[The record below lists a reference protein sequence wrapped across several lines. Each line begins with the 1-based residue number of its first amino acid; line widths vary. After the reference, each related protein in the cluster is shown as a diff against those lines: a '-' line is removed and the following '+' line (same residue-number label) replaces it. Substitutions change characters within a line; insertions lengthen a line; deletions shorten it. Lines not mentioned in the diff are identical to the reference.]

1 MLIKQKLSLNAAI
14 VIIAMLVMFGLS
26 AWALTTVETL
36 GRGQELALSLESDM
50 LSMRRHEKDFMARSD
65 LKYVP
70 RFDEKISHTA
80 VVLTELKDIAQR
92 YDLSLPELNQLST
105 TFLQYQ
111 DSFHAVVKA
120 TEEVGLDHESGL
132 QGELRKAVH
141 NIETELKALSADSVM
156 VTMLQLRRAEKD
168 FILRGALKYPE
179 KFSKLI
185 VTLKQQLQQLNVDP
199 MVLGY
204 ADRYQEKF
212 TAYVEGQQRLGLSSN
227 EGLRLKMRQRIQSTE
242 ELLETTIQK
251 VGDQLSSS
259 ISWAHT
265 LAITVFIAVLV
276 ITIAS
281 AYLIGRSIFQPINR
295 IQRDIHKIHET
306 HDLNLRV
313 DQSGKDEIAMMAA
326 ALNEMLKGFQKV
338 ICQVNEAVVAMN
350 DTTDQLSL
358 SAART
363 ASDIDR
369 QRVETDQVATAVT
382 EMVSTVEEIAHN
394 TELMA
399 DNARSTHQDALNGQ
413 GQVQEAISLIRN
425 LSDQLEG
432 SVGSV
437 TELSEQSQ
445 TIGQVLGVI
454 EDIAEQTNLL
464 ALNAAIEAAR
474 AGEQGR
480 GFAVVADEV
489 RALAGRTQDATQEI
503 SEIITSLQTKTGDI
517 VQLIHDSRSQGAES
531 REQAGKVEE
540 ILMSITQDVTD
551 ISDRATQV
559 AAAIEEQSSVANE
572 VGQNIVVIRDI
583 TEDSSEA
590 VKRNSEASE
599 EISQQA
605 SRLQQVVAVF
615 RV

>member
-1 MLIKQKLSLNAAI
+1 MQIKHKLSINAAI
-14 VIIAMLVMFGLS
+14 VIGVMLVMFGLFS
-26 AWALTTVETL
+26 WALATVEKL
-36 GRGQELALSLESDM
+36 GRGHELALSLETDM

-70 RFDEKISHTA
+70 RFDERIAHTD
-80 VVLTELKDIAQR
+80 VVLKELKAIAQSH
-92 YDLSLPELNQLST
+92 DLNLPELDQLKV
-105 TFLQYQ
+105 TFSEYQ
-111 DSFHAVVKA
+111 KSFHSVVKA
-120 TEEVGLDHESGL
+120 TEKVGLDHESGL
-132 QGELRKAVH
+132 QGELRQAVH

-168 FILRGALKYPE
+168 FILRGAMKYPE
-179 KFSKLI
+179 KFAKLI
-185 VTLKQQLQQLNVDP
+185 KTLKQQLEQLGVDP
-199 MVLGY
+199 KVMGY
-204 ADRYQEKF
+204 ADTYQAKF
-212 TAYVEGQQRLGLSSN
+212 SAYVAGRQELGLNSDS
-227 EGLRLKMRQRIQSTE
+227 GLRLQMRERIQSTE
-242 ELLETTIQK
+242 SLLESTIGK
-251 VGDQLSSS
+251 VSDQLASS
-259 ISWAHT
+259 ISHAHV

-276 ITIAS
+276 ITALS
-281 AYLIGRSIFQPINR
+281 TYLIGRSIFQPINR

-313 DQSGKDEIAMMAA
+313 DQSGKDEIAQMATS
-326 ALNEMLKGFQKV
+326 LNQMLKGFQQV
-338 ICQVNEAVVAMN
+338 ICQVNEAVGSMN
-350 DTTDQLSL
+350 HTTDLLSSS
-358 SAART
+358 SAQT

-369 QRVETDQVATAVT
+369 QRAETDSVATAIT
-382 EMVSTVEEIAHN
+382 EMVSTVEEIARN

-399 DNARSTHQDALNGQ
+399 GNARNTHQDALDGQ
-413 GQVQEAISLIRN
+413 KQVQQAISLIRN

-454 EDIAEQTNLL
+454 QDIAEQTNLL

-503 SEIITSLQTKTGDI
+503 AEIITSLQTKTADI
-517 VQLIHDSRSQGAES
+517 VQLIHDSRNQGQES
-531 REQAGKVEE
+531 RDQASQVEQV
-540 ILMSITQDVTD
+540 LMSITQDVTD

-583 TEDSSEA
+583 TEDTSEA

-605 SRLQQVVAVF
+605 SQLQQVVAAF